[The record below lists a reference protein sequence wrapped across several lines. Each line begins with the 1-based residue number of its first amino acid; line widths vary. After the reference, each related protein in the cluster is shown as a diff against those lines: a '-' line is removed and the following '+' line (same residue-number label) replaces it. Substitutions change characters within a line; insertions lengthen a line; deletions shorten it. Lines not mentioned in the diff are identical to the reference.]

1 MDIEAL
7 RQYCLSKKAVTECFP
22 FDETTLVFKVVDRM
36 FLLVDLEHPDCV
48 SMKCNP
54 DYAIELR
61 EHYNGI
67 EGAYHFNKKYW
78 NQVALNSDVPD
89 SLIRDL
95 IDHSYEEVVGKFTKK
110 QRDVFN
116 KISASFQ
123 ENISIFSEYLPEPVF
138 LHETTSTNSYLDELC
153 NNSSVEELT
162 SVYTDFQTAGRGQ
175 RGNFHRLQPS
185 HCKKFY
191 RNTPTESASSGPT
204 IFTGRTKKYV
214 AH

>member
-89 SLIRDL
+89 SLIREL
-95 IDHSYEEVVGKFTKK
+95 TDHSYEEVVGKFTKK

-123 ENISIFSEYLPEPVF
+123 EISAYFPNIFLNLFFYMKPTRQTVIWTNCATILP
-138 LHETTSTNSYLDELC
+138 
-153 NNSSVEELT
+153 
-162 SVYTDFQTAGRGQ
+162 
-175 RGNFHRLQPS
+175 
-185 HCKKFY
+185 
-191 RNTPTESASSGPT
+191 
-204 IFTGRTKKYV
+204 
-214 AH
+214 